1 MMFLRVFAAVPFEA
15 DTLARQA
22 ALYSVDWVSS
32 LKNAAKIQD
41 SWLYDFEEN
50 NALEHAQR
58 R

>member
-1 MMFLRVFAAVPFEA
+1 MMFLPVFAPVPFEA

-22 ALYSVDWVSS
+22 ALDSVDQVSS

-41 SWLYDFEEN
+41 SRLYDLEEN
-50 NALEHAQR
+50 NALEHTER

>member
-1 MMFLRVFAAVPFEA
+1 VPFEA

-22 ALYSVDWVSS
+22 ALDSVDQVSS

-41 SWLYDFEEN
+41 SRLYDLEEN
-50 NALEHAQR
+50 NALEHTER